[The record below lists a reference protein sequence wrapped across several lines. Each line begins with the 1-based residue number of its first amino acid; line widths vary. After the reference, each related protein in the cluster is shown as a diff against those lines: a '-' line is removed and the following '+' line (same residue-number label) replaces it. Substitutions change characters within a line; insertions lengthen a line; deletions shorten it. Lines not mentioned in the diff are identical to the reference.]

1 MGHPPVQ
8 KVSSELHIALYLT
21 DLPTEI
27 QVALFYRQTRI
38 ESRR

>member
-1 MGHPPVQ
+1 MTA
-8 KVSSELHIALYLT
+8 LDIAIYLT
-21 DLPTEI
+21 GRATEI